1 MRRRRRRRGKREN
14 AVPQAPPGVG
24 DNANYVCTPPIS
36 DMPLPTAQL
45 RGTVKPL
52 SGNMQKTALG
62 EFILGQK
69 VSPARRCPLQGRMA
83 AAGGGGGRR
92 RRQRRRAVMGGG
104 WVGLTW
110 LGLVWF
116 GLDWFGLICF

>member
-1 MRRRRRRRGKREN
+1 
-14 AVPQAPPGVG
+14 
-24 DNANYVCTPPIS
+24 
-36 DMPLPTAQL
+36 
-45 RGTVKPL
+45 
-52 SGNMQKTALG
+52 
-62 EFILGQK
+62 
-69 VSPARRCPLQGRMA
+69 MA

-116 GLDWFGLICF
+116 GLENLTADGGGGGLCCRQHQEKWNMCQTMRKHRVWRRRRRKNAKCHLKHEEG